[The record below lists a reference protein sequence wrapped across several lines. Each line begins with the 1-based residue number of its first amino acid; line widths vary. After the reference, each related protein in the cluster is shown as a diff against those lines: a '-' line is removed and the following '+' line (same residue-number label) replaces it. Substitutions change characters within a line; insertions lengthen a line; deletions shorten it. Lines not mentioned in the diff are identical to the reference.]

1 MEKKNSP
8 TREAREDGTATKE
21 LLIETAGRLIARQGY
36 DKTTSKQ
43 ICETVKANVAA
54 INYHFG
60 GREGLYLA
68 VLRRVHQYLLNAE
81 ELDALAGTERS
92 AKEKIHLFLD
102 ILTKMVQDEENWAI
116 RVWVREI
123 VSPSPLAKQIVS
135 ESAAPKLK
143 LIMDILSGYTGF
155 PFDSPEL
162 HSALTC
168 VVAPFL
174 WLLLIGRSE
183 VQEIREIVP
192 IRYDDKSL
200 PEECKLFVLAGL
212 EAIREKQE

>member
-8 TREAREDGTATKE
+8 IREAREDGTITKE
-21 LLIETAGRLIARQGY
+21 LLVETAGKLIARQGY

-43 ICETVKANVAA
+43 ICETAKVNVAA

-68 VLRRVHQYLLNAE
+68 VLRRDHQYLLNAE
-81 ELDALAGTERS
+81 ELDALAGTGLS
-92 AKEKIHLFLD
+92 AKEKVQLFLD

-143 LIMDILSGYTGF
+143 LLMDILSDYTGF
-155 PFDSPEL
+155 PFDSPKL
-162 HSALTC
+162 QSYLTC
-168 VVAPFL
+168 IVAPFL
-174 WLLLIGRSE
+174 WLLLIGRNE

-192 IRYDDKSL
+192 IRYGDKSL
-200 PEECKLFVLAGL
+200 PEECKGFVMAGL
-212 EAIREKQE
+212 QAVRGNGH